1 MRIRVRSSEEIE
13 RKLKELLNAKSELD
27 LYYEFG
33 IRNLDEYN
41 MAIKVLKW
49 VLESDGK
56 EKNG

>member
-1 MRIRVRSSEEIE
+1 VRSSEEIE